1 MQGSPRVLIVDDEPR
16 MCQSLS
22 MLLSKNDYDIRTAN
36 SGSEAMGW
44 MSKEA
49 FDAAI
54 LDIMLPDM
62 SGHQLMEYLKE
73 RFPEIYVIMITG
85 NASLDSALQALRQG
99 AFDYLK
105 KPFEF
110 AQLVNTLQNALS
122 QKQLREENI
131 AMNGKLAVSEERYEY
146 LVKHSPDIIYMLDS
160 EGNFTFISDAV
171 EHLLGYKPEELVG
184 RHFSSIV
191 VEEDLESC
199 RWFFQERRTGERAA
213 SGVELRL
220 KAKQGKA
227 SESWGDH
234 LTVELKSTG
243 MYERRGGNGACVFLG
258 THGVVRDIS
267 RRKRLEAQLQ
277 HVERME
283 ALGTLAGGIAHN
295 FNNILMGIQGNAS
308 LMLLD
313 KDPADSDY
321 RRLENIIEYVQSG
334 SDLTRQLLGFARGGK
349 YEVRPIDMNG
359 LVERTAEMFGR
370 TRKDIRIIRDLRED
384 LWSVEADERQLEQV
398 LLNLY
403 VNAWQAMPEGGE
415 IFLTTSHLSVIPE
428 SPLSRELSPG
438 DYVVISIRDT
448 GMGIDESIRSRIFEP
463 FFTTKEV
470 GKGTGLGLASA
481 FGIVKKHG
489 GTIRVESRLGQGT
502 TFNVYLPAS
511 GAEVP
516 TEEKTKTKELIK
528 GSGTVLLVDDE
539 AMILEVGTDLLKRLG
554 YNVVTASSGP
564 EAVDVFRERADEVD
578 LVILDLVMPDMDG
591 GKVYEALREIDPEV
605 KALLASG
612 HGLEGR
618 ATEVLEA
625 GCDGFLQKP
634 FNLDELSRKIGEV
647 MAGRSDAS

>member
-1 MQGSPRVLIVDDEPR
+1 MHQSPKVLIVDDEPR
-16 MCQSLS
+16 MCESLS
-22 MLLSKNDYDIRTAN
+22 MLLAKNDYDIRTAT

-44 MSKEA
+44 MTKEA

-62 SGHQLMEYLKE
+62 SGHQLMEYLKD

-110 AQLVNTLQNALS
+110 AQLVNTLSNALS
-122 QKQLREENI
+122 QKKLREENI
-131 AMNGKLAVSEERYEY
+131 VMNGKLAVSEERYEY
-146 LVKHSPDIIYMLDS
+146 LVKHSPDIIYMLDRD
-160 EGNFTFISDAV
+160 GNFTFVSDAV
-171 EHLLGYKPEELVG
+171 EDLLGFKPDELVG
-184 RHFSSIV
+184 RHFSAIV
-191 VEEDLESC
+191 VDEDVEAC

-220 KAKQGKA
+220 KAKQGKEA
-227 SESWGDH
+227 GCSGGP

-243 MYERRGGNGACVFLG
+243 MYERRGENGDSVFIG

-313 KDPADSDY
+313 KDPSHTDY
-321 RRLENIIEYVQSG
+321 RRLESIIEYVQSG
-334 SDLTRQLLGFARGGK
+334 SELTKQLLGFARGGN
-349 YEVRPIDMNG
+349 YEVRPIDINRM
-359 LVERTAEMFGR
+359 VKRTAEMFGR
-370 TRKDIRIIRDLRED
+370 TRKDIRITQDLRGD

-398 LLNLY
+398 FLNLY

-415 IFLTTSHLSVIPE
+415 LSLTTSHLTVIPE
-428 SPLSRELSPG
+428 SPLARELSPG
-438 DYVVISIRDT
+438 EYVVVSVRDT
-448 GMGIDESIRSRIFEP
+448 GTGMDESIQSRIFEP

-489 GTIRVESRLGQGT
+489 GTIRVRSRPGRGT
-502 TFNVYLPAS
+502 TFSVYLPAS
-511 GAEVP
+511 GAEVLA
-516 TEEKTKTKELIK
+516 EEKTPGEVIK

-539 AMILEVGTDLLKRLG
+539 AMILDVGTDLLRELG
-554 YNVVTASSGP
+554 YNVITASSGP
-564 EAVDVFRERADEVD
+564 EAIETFRQRRGEVD

-591 GKVYEALREIDPEV
+591 GKVYEALKEIAPDV

-612 HGLEGR
+612 HGIEGR

-634 FNLDELSRKIGEV
+634 FNLDELSRKIGEI
-647 MAGRSDAS
+647 MTGRSEPS